1 MNMSHHLIGTAKMFS
16 GMLQQHNQKHRTNF
30 LILSVVGFA
39 LSLFAL
45 NAHAEIVTLNLSSKM
60 VVTAEYKPGAKD
72 RPAILMMHGF
82 LQTREFAIV
91 KSMADELANAG
102 YTVLSPSLSMG
113 ITQRKKSLD
122 CEALHLHSMEG
133 DIKEIQHWAEWL
145 RSKGHRKIVGFGH
158 SFGGTQLLAW
168 ADKYPHDGFR
178 LIAVS
183 LVGSMPQIQRSRPAP
198 AADRK
203 RGAVLLNAPLSFC
216 NSYASPAN
224 NYFSY
229 LDWNEKRILS
239 ALKTTSVPTDAILG
253 AGDNRLI
260 PGWGEQLKQA
270 GINTHVIKGANH
282 FMDGTHEFDVLE
294 IALSIL
300 KR

>member
-1 MNMSHHLIGTAKMFS
+1 MFS
-16 GMLQQHNQKHRTNF
+16 RMLQQQNPNHCTNF
-30 LILSVVGFA
+30 LILSVIGFA

-72 RPAILMMHGF
+72 LPAILMMHGF

-102 YTVLSPSLSMG
+102 YTVLSPSLSLG
-113 ITQRKKSLD
+113 ITQRKRSLD

-158 SFGGTQLLAW
+158 SFGSTQLLAW
-168 ADKYPHDGFR
+168 ADKYPHDDFR

-183 LVGSMPQIQRSRPAP
+183 LVGSMPQVQRNKPAP
-198 AADRK
+198 ASERK
-203 RGAVLLNAPLSFC
+203 RGAALLNAPLSFC
-216 NSYASPAN
+216 NRYASPAS

-229 LDWNEKRILS
+229 LDWNEKKILS
-239 ALKTTSVPTDAILG
+239 ALGTTKVPTEAILG
-253 AGDNRLI
+253 SDDNRLV
-260 PGWGEQLKQA
+260 PGWENQLRQA
-270 GINTHVIKGANH
+270 GISTHMIKGANH

-294 IALSIL
+294 IALNIL
-300 KR
+300 KK

>member
-1 MNMSHHLIGTAKMFS
+1 MSIHLIRAMKMLS
-16 GMLQQHNQKHRTNF
+16 RMLPQQNHYPHACF
-30 LILSVVGFA
+30 LILPVIGFV

-45 NAHAEIVTLNLSSKM
+45 KAHAEIVTLNLSDKM
-60 VVTAEYKPGAKD
+60 AISAEYKQGAKD

-102 YTVLSPSLSMG
+102 YTVLSPSLSLG

-133 DIKEIQHWAEWL
+133 DIKEIQHWVEWL
-145 RSKGHRKIVGFGH
+145 HGKGHKKIVGLGH
-158 SFGGTQLLAW
+158 SFGSTQLLAW
-168 ADKYPHDGFR
+168 MDKYPHDDFR

-183 LVGSMPQIQRSRPAP
+183 LVGSIPQVQRNKPAP
-198 AADRK
+198 ASERK
-203 RGAVLLNAPLSFC
+203 RGAALLIAPLSFC
-216 NSYASPAN
+216 NRYAAPAS

-229 LDWNEKRILS
+229 LDWNEKKILS
-239 ALKTTSVPTDAILG
+239 ALGTTKAPLDVILG
-253 AGDNRLI
+253 SDDNRLA
-260 PGWGEQLKQA
+260 PGWENQLKQA

-294 IALSIL
+294 IALGIL
-300 KR
+300 KK

>member
-1 MNMSHHLIGTAKMFS
+1 
-16 GMLQQHNQKHRTNF
+16 MLFRMVPQQNLNQRANI
-30 LILSVVGFA
+30 LILSVLCFILPLLA
-39 LSLFAL
+39 P
-45 NAHAEIVTLNLSSKM
+45 NAHAELVTLQLANKVSIS
-60 VVTAEYKPGAKD
+60 ADYKQGAKD
-72 RPAILMMHGF
+72 RPAILMLHGF

-102 YTVLSPSLSMG
+102 YTVLSPSLSLG

-122 CEALHLHSMEG
+122 CEALHLHDMAG
-133 DIKEIQHWAEWL
+133 DILEIQRWMEWL
-145 RSKGHRKIVGFGH
+145 RDKGHKKTVGFGH
-158 SFGGTQLLAW
+158 SFGGTQLLGW
-168 ADKYPHDGFR
+168 ADKYPHTDFS

-183 LVGSMPQIQRSRPAP
+183 LVGSMPQIQRNRPAP

-239 ALKTTSVPTDAILG
+239 ALKATKVPTYAILG

-260 PGWGEQLKQA
+260 PGWGGQLKQA

-300 KR
+300 KS

>member
-1 MNMSHHLIGTAKMFS
+1 MSIHLIRETE
-16 GMLQQHNQKHRTNF
+16 MLFRMVPQQNPKHPANF
-30 LILSVVGFA
+30 LT
-39 LSLFAL
+39 LFVIQFVLTLLAPS
-45 NAHAEIVTLNLSSKM
+45 AHAEIVTLNLSSN
-60 VVTAEYKPGAKD
+60 VAVYADYRQGAKD

-102 YTVLSPSLSMG
+102 YTVLSPSLSLG
-113 ITQRKKSLD
+113 ITQRRKSLD
-122 CEALHLHSMEG
+122 CEALHLHSMAG
-133 DIKEIQHWAEWL
+133 DLQEIQRWMEWL
-145 RSKGHRKIVGFGH
+145 HGKGHKKIVGFGH
-158 SFGGTQLLAW
+158 SFGSTQLLAW
-168 ADKYPHDGFR
+168 ADKYPHADFS

-183 LVGSMPQIQRSRPAP
+183 LVGSMPQVQRNRPAP

-216 NSYASPAN
+216 NRYASPAN

-239 ALKTTSVPTDAILG
+239 ALKSTSVPTDAILG
-253 AGDNRLI
+253 SDDNRLI
-260 PGWGEQLKQA
+260 PDWSGQLKQA